1 VASDF
6 DAKVNLRLFPKGA
19 VSDGDMPMAL
29 ELYKLMVASSEALVA
44 RRQGANTFFLT
55 ANGAVLTA
63 IGLLLGRGL
72 VSFLEGIG
80 LVVLTAT
87 GLILSLVWR
96 SLILSLGQ
104 LNTGKF
110 AVINRLEGAFPV
122 AIYGAE
128 WVALGEGKDKTL
140 YKSSTSRE
148 VRIPITFATIY
159 SIAVLVELGAIA
171 GIFPLK

>member
-1 VASDF
+1 MASDF
-6 DAKVNLRLFPKGA
+6 DSSVNERLFPRGA
-19 VSDGDMPMAL
+19 VSDSDMPITI

-72 VSFLEGIG
+72 VSFLEGTG
-80 LVVLTAT
+80 LFVLTAT
-87 GLILSLVWR
+87 GLVLSLVWR

-110 AVINRLEGAFPV
+110 AVINRLEAAFPV

-148 VRIPITFATIY
+148 VGIPITFAIIY
-159 SIAVLVELGAIA
+159 SIALIVEFGAIA
-171 GIFPLK
+171 GVFPLK